1 MGKTYTIRKTPIC
14 YSGYGLYECEGD
26 KCKLIA
32 CINVENQSLST
43 PLYF

>member
-26 KCKLIA
+26 KCKL
-32 CINVENQSLST
+32 
-43 PLYF
+43 